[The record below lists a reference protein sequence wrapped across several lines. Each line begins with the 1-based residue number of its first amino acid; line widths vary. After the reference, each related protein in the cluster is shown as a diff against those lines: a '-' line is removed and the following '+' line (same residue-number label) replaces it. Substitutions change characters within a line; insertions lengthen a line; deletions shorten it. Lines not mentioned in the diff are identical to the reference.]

1 MFKYE
6 CRGCPVQAQCIDKSD
21 LVPAARET
29 IRNMFVARTDT
40 RSTWRSLQKNCL
52 LAEEDR
58 ERERNTQINSL
69 HQRAGRESQAGQ
81 TALPADDDQARDS
94 VVIGRSPI
102 ISTSELSDAFPA
114 SSTTNPLTDTPA
126 PGTIRFDPKAFRTR
140 SLETPPGQVAPPTA
154 PCWLVIRYSQRRISL
169 PINGELLLGRFD
181 PNVIDPL
188 DIDLTFEDQNKLTI
202 SRRHGRIVGVGGRH
216 TLEDLG
222 SSNGSS
228 INGTLME
235 PGRVYPL
242 QPGDRVMLG
251 GVLLEYETVPADL
264 FSILSTKADDVR
276 HLLYLTHAGRRIEIA
291 APNNLTIGRADP
303 DSNFVPSLDLSR
315 DGDVSTYVSR
325 RHGIITWNRNSPY
338 FKDLQSTFGT
348 RLNGEALP
356 PNEAISLQPGD
367 HLSLGG
373 YVLAYDVEV

>member
-6 CRGCPVQAQCIDKSD
+6 CRGCPVQGQCIDKSD
-21 LVPAARET
+21 LVPEARET
-29 IRNMFVARTDT
+29 IRKMFVARTDT
-40 RSTWRSLQKNCL
+40 RSTWRSLQKHCL
-52 LAEEDR
+52 LVEEDN
-58 ERERNTQINSL
+58 ERERSTQINSL
-69 HQRAGRESQAGQ
+69 RERSGRETQAGQ
-81 TALPADDDQARDS
+81 AVPSANDDQVRDS
-94 VVIGRSPI
+94 VIIGRLPVV
-102 ISTSELSDAFPA
+102 STAELDDSFQVSLP
-114 SSTTNPLTDTPA
+114 THPLTDTPA
-126 PGTIRFDPKAFRTR
+126 PGTIRFNPNLFRTR
-140 SLETPPGQVAPPTA
+140 SLETPPGHISPPSA
-154 PCWLVIRYSQRRISL
+154 PCWLVIRYSQRRISV
-169 PINGELLLGRFD
+169 PINGELILGRFD
-181 PNVIDPL
+181 PNVTDPL

-202 SRRHGRIVGVGGRH
+202 SRRHARIVGVGGRH

-228 INGTLME
+228 INGVLME

-251 GVLLEYETVPADL
+251 GVLLEYETIPADL

-303 DSNFVPSLDLSR
+303 DSNFVPSLDLSQ
-315 DGDVSTYVSR
+315 DGEVSTYVSR
-325 RHGIITWNRNSPY
+325 RHGIITWSRSSPY

-348 RLNGEALP
+348 RLNGETLP
-356 PNEAISLQPGD
+356 PNEAIPLQPGD